1 MPTIGEQ
8 FQQQPKK
15 YLAIDNNRSKS
26 LYIRR
31 RQNDSGTNSES
42 APGKVNFP
50 GKSEKKAVVISD
62 NGTSYCLFKNVFL
75 PLLSF
80 LLY

>member
-31 RQNDSGTNSES
+31 RQNESEKVNL
-42 APGKVNFP
+42 PGKA
-50 GKSEKKAVVISD
+50 EKKAVVVSD
-62 NGTSYCLFKNVFL
+62 NGTS
-75 PLLSF
+75 
-80 LLY
+80 